1 MGESSLIVLAGNPP
15 SDELLLLH
23 LEYADRSIAV
33 DGGFLTFIHANHLPD
48 ILIGDLDSVPNI
60 EDVYEKYPNLKV
72 VKVEDQ
78 DITDFQKALAWID
91 ENSDTTQLIILG
103 GLGRRTDHLI
113 TNLLVAMNVDESV
126 EITFD
131 SDSEW
136 IRRVT
141 AICPLHI
148 HGRKGDTI
156 SILPIQSSS
165 GVNSKGLKWDL
176 INHSLGN
183 QKIIGQ
189 SNLCESDDVE
199 IRCDAGSFYVFLE
212 KGNK

>member
-15 SDELLLLH
+15 SEELLLLH

-48 ILIGDLDSVPNI
+48 ILIGDLDSVPNV

-136 IRRVT
+136 I
-141 AICPLHI
+141 
-148 HGRKGDTI
+148 
-156 SILPIQSSS
+156 
-165 GVNSKGLKWDL
+165 
-176 INHSLGN
+176 
-183 QKIIGQ
+183 
-189 SNLCESDDVE
+189 
-199 IRCDAGSFYVFLE
+199 
-212 KGNK
+212 